1 MALRVLHV
9 SQRVVAAPRA
19 RVWVSLA
26 GRGSRSLSLS
36 FDGRGGGHEGVGL
49 GVSEVEDPRMESQLA
64 LPDKLQEI
72 MKEGRTALTTASFL
86 SIQAA
91 QGPPRAQPPR

>member
-1 MALRVLHV
+1 M
-9 SQRVVAAPRA
+9 
-19 RVWVSLA
+19 
-26 GRGSRSLSLS
+26 
-36 FDGRGGGHEGVGL
+36 

-91 QGPPRAQPPR
+91 QGPGRSRLGK